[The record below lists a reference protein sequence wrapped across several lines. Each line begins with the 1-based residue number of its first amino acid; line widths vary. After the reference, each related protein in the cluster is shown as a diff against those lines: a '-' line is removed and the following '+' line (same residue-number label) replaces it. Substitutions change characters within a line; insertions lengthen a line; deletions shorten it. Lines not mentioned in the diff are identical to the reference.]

1 MAAMVRNFLYILQAW
16 ILETGPSLDSMLEL
30 HIVLVLVMLLT
41 DFWMSHVRITDL
53 IHEQIPVHL
62 RRSVIT
68 GLLDA
73 E

>member
-1 MAAMVRNFLYILQAW
+1 
-16 ILETGPSLDSMLEL
+16 MLEV
-30 HIVLVLVMLLT
+30 HVVLVLVILDI
-41 DFWMSHVRITDL
+41 DFWVSQILITDL